1 MNSFPGKF
9 EYLFTFLLTLKQ
21 KDISWLYFLSNSE
34 PVKHNTPPA
43 ESCSVKI
50 LAEVPM
56 YDLHK

>member
-1 MNSFPGKF
+1 
-9 EYLFTFLLTLKQ
+9 
-21 KDISWLYFLSNSE
+21 
-34 PVKHNTPPA
+34 VKHNTPPA